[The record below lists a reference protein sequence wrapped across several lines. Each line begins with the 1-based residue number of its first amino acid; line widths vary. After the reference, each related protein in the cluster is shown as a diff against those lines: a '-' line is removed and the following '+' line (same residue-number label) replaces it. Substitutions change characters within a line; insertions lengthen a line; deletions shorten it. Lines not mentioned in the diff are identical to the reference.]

1 MTNLI
6 SIAATLLLTATTVAG
21 AQGTGWRG
29 HTHVETGLEVG
40 GAVGVESRAH
50 SSVRAISE
58 IGYLWEQRE
67 KPWGIGGTFYAGL
80 GQEDMRLGL
89 KPRLRYRFRPEW
101 SIDVSAG
108 VIFATLENEQNVSD
122 TGFVGG
128 AHLNYGGWFTARL
141 DVNVKKFAD
150 WTTVHRNVP
159 VVHEGGYETA
169 VYGGVAL
176 RGHAGWVATAVGVAG
191 FFALMLFVLG
201 SGGAS

>member
-1 MTNLI
+1 MIVKQTVLWVLVLLI
-6 SIAATLLLTATTVAG
+6 ADS
-21 AQGTGWRG
+21 AQSSDWPG
-29 HTHVETGLEVG
+29 HTHVETGLEIG

-50 SSVRAISE
+50 SSVRAVSE

-67 KPWGIGGTFYAGL
+67 RPWGFGGTFYAGL
-80 GQEDMRLGL
+80 GNEDMRLGL
-89 KPRLRYRFRPEW
+89 KSRLRYRFRPEW

-128 AHLNYGGWFTARL
+128 AHLNHGKWLTVRL

-159 VVHEGGYETA
+159 VLHEGGHETA
-169 VYGGVAL
+169 VYGGVAF
-176 RGHAGWVATAVGVAG
+176 RGHAGWVATAIGVAG
-191 FFALMLFVLG
+191 FFALMLLVLA